1 MNPIDVPFRET
12 TAELRLESVP
22 LSHLS
27 VELGHIYMEDFE
39 AGPDRLVAHLRRV
52 ARWADIAGQDEDLP
66 EKPRISTCFL
76 IDDYFT
82 RFSTPAKVLP
92 MLLAAAEQCG
102 LRIDYLA
109 RESACAVA
117 DGVPLA
123 SLVAG
128 RLTGVPPVGSNG
140 SRPPTSETGW
150 LSNGERSPVAGGEAM
165 RRSSWQ
171 PPVEIDARNH
181 SVFVDVELWHDKG
194 GTRTWSCAYLAAVW
208 QLLRLGLIRDGGKAV
223 ARPRPWDGEFPAE
236 WDDLPAISQLNPRAK
251 PFSAYRTFSVLPTR
265 FLPVENAVRII
276 LSQVST
282 TPAVLDQIA
291 ARSAQE
297 NITISPELT
306 DRVDYLFFGERHLI

>member
-1 MNPIDVPFRET
+1 MIPIDVPFRET
-12 TAELRLESVP
+12 AAQPRTQAVP

-27 VELGHIYMEDFE
+27 LELGHVYMEDFE
-39 AGPDRLVAHLRRV
+39 AGPERLGAQLRRV
-52 ARWADIAGQDEDLP
+52 ARWAELAGRVGLP
-66 EKPRISTCFL
+66 DRARVSTCFL

-82 RFSTPAKVLP
+82 RFASPAEVVP
-92 MLLAAAEQCG
+92 MLLDVAERSG

-109 RESACAVA
+109 RESACAQA

-128 RLTGVPPVGSNG
+128 RLTAVPPVGSNG

-181 SVFVDVELWHDKG
+181 SVFVDVELWHDKDNR
-194 GTRTWSCAYLAAVW
+194 RTWSCAYLAAVW
-208 QLLRLGLIRDGGKAV
+208 QLLRLGLIRNGTEAV
-223 ARPRPWDGEFPAE
+223 AQPRAWTGDFPGE
-236 WDDLPAISQLNPRAK
+236 WDDLPPITKLNPEAK
-251 PFSAYRTFSVLPTR
+251 PFSAYRTFSVLPAR

-282 TPAVLDQIA
+282 AGDVLDQIMD
-291 ARSAQE
+291 RSARDNFE
-297 NITISPELT
+297 LSPDLT
-306 DRVDYLFFGERHLI
+306 QRVDYLFFNE